1 MNTKG
6 TLSFMLNLPDV
17 VQRAR
22 IPVEVWDAKLK
33 LHGSGLSDQSLTVDP
48 GSYFIGTRLPD
59 GSDEIL
65 AEVNVAPGS
74 NETVSL
80 TLPAHAARA
89 LVQDLAPPAVATAAM
104 VAEAVPDGGGITA
117 HEWRGNWL
125 RLWLEEPV
133 SAKRPLPVTLA
144 PGAAVSGAWQEVSL
158 PGRDAGDL
166 LLVVGEGSEGTA
178 TFFAIPFDGPVRDR
192 QRQPTKVRLHQDPD
206 RLPEIELAFT
216 DPDLAPMLRY
226 VEQGLAREAQTY
238 SRAMIEVAAS
248 AMLEKEGSP
257 LGAVLA
263 SYVLLRANLV
273 EGCDQGTATLLRL
286 APWLPDVLALRVE
299 YLARRGRHQEAV
311 QELVRAREFGCPWF
325 RSGVVFLFDR
335 ARLYLA
341 TAGTEDLIL
350 RPPQRSELSLLVSG
364 LGRLVGHLDPS
375 RTVATYRGVPI
386 AP

>member
-1 MNTKG
+1 MTAKG

-17 VQRAR
+17 ARRAR

-33 LHGSGLSDQSLTVDP
+33 LHGSGLSDQSLTVEP

-65 AEVNVAPGS
+65 AEVKVAPGS

-80 TLPAHAARA
+80 TLPTHAARELA
-89 LVQDLAPPAVATAAM
+89 QKLAPPVMSAAVM
-104 VAEAVPDGGGITA
+104 VAEAVPGAEGITA
-117 HEWRGNWL
+117 QEWRGNWL
-125 RLWLEEPV
+125 LLWLEEPV
-133 SAKRPLPVTLA
+133 SAQEPLSVAVT
-144 PGAAVSGAWQEVSL
+144 PGAAAEAWREL
-158 PGRDAGDL
+158 APPPPGAGDL
-166 LLVVGEGSEGTA
+166 LLVANEGREATG
-178 TFFAIPFDGPVRDR
+178 TFFAIPFDGPVHDP
-192 QRQPTKVRLHQDPD
+192 QRQPTRVRLQQDPD
-206 RLPEIELAFT
+206 RLPEIELAFV
-216 DPDLAPMLRY
+216 DPDLATMLRY

-238 SRAMIEVAAS
+238 SRAMIEVAES

-273 EGCDQGTATLLRL
+273 EGCDRGTENLLRL

-311 QELVRAREFGCPWF
+311 RELVRAREFGCPWF

-341 TAGTEDLIL
+341 TAGVEDLIL
-350 RPPQRSELSLLVSG
+350 RPQQRSELGLLVSG
-364 LGRLVGHLDPS
+364 LGRLLTFLDPD

>member
-1 MNTKG
+1 MTAKG

-17 VQRAR
+17 ARRAR

-33 LHGSGLSDQSLTVDP
+33 LHGSGLSDQSLTVEP

-65 AEVNVAPGS
+65 AEVRVAPGS
-74 NETVSL
+74 VETVPL

-89 LVQDLAPPAVATAAM
+89 LVQDLAPAALPVGSI
-104 VAEAVPDGGGITA
+104 VAEAVPDAESIA
-117 HEWRGNWL
+117 AYEWRGNWL
-125 RLWLEEPV
+125 RTWLNETVSVQEPLAV
-133 SAKRPLPVTLA
+133 SPAPGVPSGVWRQLA
-144 PGAAVSGAWQEVSL
+144 PSGAN
-158 PGRDAGDL
+158 AGDL
-166 LLVVGEGSEGTA
+166 LLAVGEGMERTA
-178 TFFAIPFDGPVRDR
+178 TFFAVPFDGPVYAP
-192 QRQPTKVRLHQDPD
+192 QRQPTSVRLHQEPD

-216 DPDLAPMLRY
+216 DPDLASMLRY
-226 VEQGLAREAQTY
+226 VEQGLAREAQSY
-238 SRAMIEVAAS
+238 SRAMIEVAES

-263 SYVLLRANLV
+263 SYVLLRANIV
-273 EGCDQGTATLLRL
+273 EGCDRGTENLLRL
-286 APWLPDVLALRVE
+286 ARWLPDVLALRVE
-299 YLARRGRHQEAV
+299 YLARRGRHPEAV
-311 QELVRAREFGCPWF
+311 QELMRAREFGCPWF

-341 TAGTEDLIL
+341 TAGAEELIL
-350 RPPQRSELSLLVSG
+350 RPQQRSELGLLVSG
-364 LGRLVGHLDPS
+364 LGRLISHLDPS